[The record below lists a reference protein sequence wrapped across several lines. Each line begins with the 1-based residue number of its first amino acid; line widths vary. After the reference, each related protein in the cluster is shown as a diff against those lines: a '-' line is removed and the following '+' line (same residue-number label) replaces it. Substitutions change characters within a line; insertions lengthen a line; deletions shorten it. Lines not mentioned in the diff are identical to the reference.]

1 MWMSIREKLKQREKR
16 RDAAANGGNEFP
28 EGVTRYV
35 KLGQELKN
43 GKTFIMLADPDNWFW
58 YYVHED
64 GDYATRS
71 TYVRKHTC
79 LHSPRGLGEDF
90 DKYEKPNKDVCISC
104 KAGAK
109 RRLYFL
115 MPVYDPQYKTWRV
128 LDLKEYH
135 AMNLIGDYDKLE
147 KGAKKFN
154 KDYTLVE
161 DAVIISKSADGK
173 TYTLDGA
180 DTEGLEEHLEEAK
193 KFIGID
199 FNYEELANFR
209 ELDEIVKI
217 LEEASDEHVDK
228 SVLPGANETE
238 ENYDF

>member
-1 MWMSIREKLKQREKR
+1 MSIREKLKQREER

-64 GDYATRS
+64 GDFATRS
-71 TYVRKHTC
+71 TFVRKHTC
-79 LHSPRGLGEDF
+79 LHSPKALGEDF
-90 DKYEKPNKDVCISC
+90 EKFEKPNKDVCISC

-154 KDYTLVE
+154 KDYTLVG

-217 LEEASDEHVDK
+217 LEEASDDHVNK
-228 SVLPGANETE
+228 SVLPVAGDANAED
-238 ENYDF
+238 YGF